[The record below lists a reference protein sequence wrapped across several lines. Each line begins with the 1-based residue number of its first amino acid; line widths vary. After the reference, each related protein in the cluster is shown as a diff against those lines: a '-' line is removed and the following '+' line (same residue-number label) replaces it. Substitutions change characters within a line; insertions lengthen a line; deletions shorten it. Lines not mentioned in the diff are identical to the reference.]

1 MLKTAEDEVK
11 TISLDFPVELSFECQ
26 GEDFDEFELFGIA
39 TKCEVKIIG
48 ANEVSLSGTVVLSI
62 SPYKTQT
69 VNYVKEITACGEK
82 KLEDWAISVVIPFKG
97 EDLWSLSKRL
107 NQSPEEITMANKDL
121 TFPLTGEER
130 IVIYRQK

>member
-1 MLKTAEDEVK
+1 M
-11 TISLDFPVELSFECQ
+11 
-26 GEDFDEFELFGIA
+26 
-39 TKCEVKIIG
+39 
-48 ANEVSLSGTVVLSI
+48 VLSI

-121 TFPLTGEER
+121 TFPLSGEER